1 MAGRKRSLLDTSTAK
16 GKHVER
22 RLNKEIVIWLATS
35 GADGQPRAVPVW
47 FEWDGDSFLVYSVPG
62 QKVNDIEANPKVQ
75 LHLNTGPEGE
85 DVVRIDGEAKRLRRQ
100 PPAYKVPSYIRK
112 YKGLVKSYGWTPES
126 FSGQYHI
133 ALRIRPTKIRTA
145 D

>member
-1 MAGRKRSLLDTSTAK
+1 MAARKRSLLDTSTAK

-35 GADGQPRAVPVW
+35 GTEGRPRAVPVW
-47 FEWDGDSFLVYSVPG
+47 FQWDGDSFLVYSVPG

-85 DVVRIDGEAKRLRRQ
+85 DVVRGARQELRVDARRFL
-100 PPAYKVPSYIRK
+100 PPVPHRAAH
-112 YKGLVKSYGWTPES
+112 P
-126 FSGQYHI
+126 
-133 ALRIRPTKIRTA
+133 A
-145 D
+145 DQDPHR